1 MLWIAGNHIDLSNFV
16 LTWFLLEN
24 VVSIHFRMLSRR
36 SIVEG
41 IICSCLARR
50 SGGMDCQ
57 RAVRQNCELFG
68 YDICVNVERPT
79 Q

>member
-1 MLWIAGNHIDLSNFV
+1 MLWIAGNHIDLSNVV

-41 IICSCLARR
+41 IICSCLVAEVRR
-50 SGGMDCQ
+50 NGLSTGC
-57 RAVRQNCELFG
+57 ASELRT
-68 YDICVNVERPT
+68 VWL
-79 Q
+79 